1 MVHTSTSPKIFDN
14 RRPLSKKDCLRCII
28 VLDDLLAA
36 GIVELRSAK
45 PATYYQY
52 ILRFKKLPL
61 DSAKM
66 AELRKEMDNDCD
78 GEAPQFAVPAV
89 PLPPPVADQ
98 DLGIVMMSSGD
109 EGDDPGPKPPSPA
122 AHPELGPPKVVPEL
136 FQSKM
141 ELSMSRHHLKSLC
154 HWLMAGLKSWR
165 AFPCARSQAAAAALE
180 ATTISD
186 ALESNVLA
194 PSTTAARKRG
204 PSTCKLQSLGNRQ
217 HFVI

>member
-1 MVHTSTSPKIFDN
+1 MVHISTSPKIFDN
-14 RRPLSKKDCLRCII
+14 RRPLSKKDYLRCII
-28 VLDDLLAA
+28 VLNDLLAA

-52 ILRFKKLPL
+52 ILRFKKLPV

-122 AHPELGPPKVVPEL
+122 APPELGPPEVVPEPL
-136 FQSKM
+136 PVEDGIVDVAPPPEVPVPLADGWREKLEGIPLRRIAGRGSGPCRPNMRHTSAAQM
-141 ELSMSRHHLKSLC
+141 ETS
-154 HWLMAGLKSWR
+154 
-165 AFPCARSQAAAAALE
+165 
-180 ATTISD
+180 
-186 ALESNVLA
+186 
-194 PSTTAARKRG
+194 
-204 PSTCKLQSLGNRQ
+204 
-217 HFVI
+217 